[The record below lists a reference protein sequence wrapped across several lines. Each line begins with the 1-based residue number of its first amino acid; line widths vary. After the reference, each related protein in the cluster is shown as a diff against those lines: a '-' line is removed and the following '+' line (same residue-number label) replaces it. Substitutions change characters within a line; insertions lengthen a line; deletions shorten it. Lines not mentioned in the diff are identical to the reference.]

1 MYSQI
6 SNDGLSRGHIKRASK
21 VSKDFKVPEI
31 NHESQDS
38 HNNNEWGFFNYLGAV
53 VVLSAIVLGFIYYV
67 QFLSIFMGAK

>member
-21 VSKDFKVPEI
+21 VDFKVPEI
-31 NHESQDS
+31 NHESQDT
-38 HNNNEWGFFNYLGAV
+38 HNNNEWGFMQYLGAV
-53 VVLSAIVLGFIYYV
+53 VVLSAIALGFIYYV